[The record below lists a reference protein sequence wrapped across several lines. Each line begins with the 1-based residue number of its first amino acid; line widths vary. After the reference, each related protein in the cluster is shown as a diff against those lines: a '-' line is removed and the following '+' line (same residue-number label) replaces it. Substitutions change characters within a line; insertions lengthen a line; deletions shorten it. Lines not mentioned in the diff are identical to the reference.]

1 MAPQAAPSLVHFIC
15 RTRFLL
21 HPSVAMKNSDDECP
35 GGAVAM
41 ENANVATAVRDLFM
55 LNDDDWW
62 HTSICAYLIYFIFP
76 LYKISHISYSLSKEN
91 EYYF

>member
-1 MAPQAAPSLVHFIC
+1 MKCHLFWQVINEFSLFQNSMAPQAAPSLVHFIC
-15 RTRFLL
+15 RTRSLL

-55 LNDDDWW
+55 LNDDD
-62 HTSICAYLIYFIFP
+62 
-76 LYKISHISYSLSKEN
+76 
-91 EYYF
+91 